1 MPTGVTVDGSGIVNR
16 RNRKRRDA
24 EWLLSVRGDWFG
36 GACYDCNAVAAVC
49 MDDHGA
55 LALRV
60 FHSECC
66 PAANGL
72 VPWRHVTRGER

>member
-1 MPTGVTVDGSGIVNR
+1 MNR
-16 RNRKRRDA
+16 RERKRRAEA

-49 MDDHGA
+49 MGDDGA
-55 LALRV
+55 LSLRV

-66 PAANGL
+66 PAAAGL
-72 VPWRHVTRGER
+72 VPWRHVTGRDR